1 MRIKRLSL
9 KNIGPFKEATLDFPV
24 QCKKE
29 SGEIP
34 VTIITG
40 NNGAGKS
47 IIIDAIRTAL
57 GGDVLERNI
66 VANEDDFKITLCVN
80 YDGSFKTL
88 ETNEFVGGAE
98 QSVDWFGL
106 GILFLRG
113 YDLPGKVYNWV
124 LDYWTTRQPTDGF
137 SIGSMNHI
145 QNEKVLS
152 QVLSGGMSNMELTNF
167 ICQVDYLR
175 TSEMPQEKELGAM
188 MYDKLKTIV
197 NLCLDGGKF
206 KYVRR
211 ADLTPIVEQNGVD
224 LSLDKLSAG
233 NIFLLEHLA
242 LLLCKFYS
250 VATLNNV
257 PTDKMFKIPGLLLI
271 DEVENHMHPI
281 WQKRIVGIVRTLFPN
296 LQIILTTHSPFVVAS
311 ADGARIYT
319 CVSSTGFSEVR
330 DETDKYSHLPVEE
343 VLQSPVFNVNPFNE
357 DIARLMSKRK
367 HLIELGRVDEA
378 QEVAKELYKINPEYF
393 SYLGPSL

>member
-9 KNIGPFKEATLDFPV
+9 KNIGPFKEATLDFPI
-24 QCKKE
+24 QCNKE

-47 IIIDAIRTAL
+47 VIIDAIRAAL
-57 GGDVLERNI
+57 GGVTLERNI
-66 VANEDDFKITLCVN
+66 VANEDDFKITLCVD
-80 YDGSFKTL
+80 YDGAFKTV
-88 ETNEFVGGAE
+88 ETNEFVGGAV

-106 GILFLRG
+106 GMLFMNG

-124 LDYWTTRQPTDGF
+124 LDYWTTKQPTDSF
-137 SIGSMNHI
+137 SIGSMNQI

-152 QVLSGGMSNMELTNF
+152 DVLSGSMSNMALTNF
-167 ICQVDYLR
+167 ICQVDYIR
-175 TSEMPQEKELGAM
+175 TSEMPQEKELGVV
-188 MYDKLKTIV
+188 MYEKLKTIV

-211 ADLTPIVEQNGVD
+211 ADLTPIVEQNGID

-233 NIFLLEHLA
+233 NILLLEHVA

-250 VATLNNV
+250 VATLNKV
-257 PTDKMFKIPGLLLI
+257 PLNKMFELPGLLLI

-281 WQKRIVGIVRTLFPN
+281 WQKRIVGIVRSLFPN

-319 CVSSTGFSEVR
+319 CVSRPGFSEVR
-330 DETDKYSHLPVEE
+330 DETEKYSHLPVEE
-343 VLQSPVFNVNPFNE
+343 ILQSPIFNVNPFNE
-357 DIARLMSKRK
+357 YITNLMAKRK
-367 HLIELGRVDEA
+367 NLIELGRVDEA
-378 QEVAKELYKINPEYF
+378 QAVAKELYEINPEYF
-393 SYLGPSL
+393 SYLSPSV